1 MNDFSILLPFLI
13 WIFLVGLCIGSFLN
27 VVALRGLSGESIV
40 FPSSKCPKCNNKLK
54 WWMNIPLLSYLILR
68 GKCHYCKTS
77 ISPQYPIVEFIT
89 GVFFLLIFIKFGFE
103 ISTLFYLTAF
113 SILMVMSIC
122 DIKESVILDFH
133 AYILIILG
141 IILNSVLFGLNGFLF
156 SIIGGV
162 SGFILYELIAR
173 SGYLLANQRAF
184 GEGDSLIAAG
194 IGTFFG
200 WQLMLI
206 STILSVFVMAIFT
219 YPYLLY
225 KSYKEGKKKTVFAL
239 VSAVLLIAFAA
250 IVSKTEFIK
259 TFEISVAFLFIMV
272 ILTFL
277 CAKFILDD
285 MKKPA
290 PNGEVSLCML
300 PFGPAMAISFVI
312 IMFFQN
318 ELQTLIK
325 SYFLG

>member
-13 WIFLVGLCIGSFLN
+13 WIFIVGLCIGSFLN

-40 FPSSKCPKCNNKLK
+40 FPPSKCPKCNNKLK
-54 WWMNIPLLSYLILR
+54 WWMNIPLLSYLILK
-68 GKCHYCKTS
+68 GKCRYCKTD

-89 GVFFLLIFIKFGFE
+89 GAFFLLIFLKFGFE
-103 ISTLFYLTAF
+103 INTLFYLIAF
-113 SILMVMSIC
+113 SILMVMSVC

-133 AYILIILG
+133 AYFLILFG
-141 IILNSVLFGLNGFLF
+141 IILNSISFGFNGFLF
-156 SIIGGV
+156 SIAGGI
-162 SGFILYELIAR
+162 SGFILYELTAR
-173 SGYLLANQRAF
+173 SGYLFTNQRAF

-194 IGTFFG
+194 IGAFFG
-200 WQLMLI
+200 WKLMLV
-206 STILSVFVMAIFT
+206 STLLSVLVMAIFT

-239 VSAVLLIAFAA
+239 IAAALLIIFATV
-250 IVSKTEFIK
+250 ISKTEFIK
-259 TFEISVAFLFIMV
+259 TFEISVAFLFIMI

-290 PNGEVSLCML
+290 PNGEISLCML
-300 PFGPAMAISFVI
+300 PFGPSMAISFII

>member
-13 WIFLVGLCIGSFLN
+13 WIFVVGLCIGSFLN
-27 VVALRGLSGESIV
+27 VVALRGLSGESVV
-40 FPSSKCPKCNNKLK
+40 FPSSKCPKCSNKLK

-68 GKCHYCKTS
+68 GKCHYCKTT

-103 ISTLFYLTAF
+103 INTLFYLIAF
-113 SILMVMSIC
+113 SILTVMSIC

-133 AYILIILG
+133 AYFLILFG
-141 IILNSVLFGLNGFLF
+141 IILNSISFGLDGFLF
-156 SIIGGV
+156 SITGGI
-162 SGFILYELIAR
+162 SGFVLYELIAR
-173 SGYLLANQRAF
+173 SGYFLANQRAF

-200 WQLMLI
+200 WKLMLI
-206 STILSVFVMAIFT
+206 STLLSVLVMAIFT

-239 VSAVLLIAFAA
+239 IAAVLIIAFAA
-250 IVSKTEFIK
+250 IISKIELIK
-259 TFEISVAFLFIMV
+259 TFEISIAFLFIII

-290 PNGEVSLCML
+290 PNGEISLCML

-318 ELQTLIK
+318 ELTTLIK

>member
-13 WIFLVGLCIGSFLN
+13 WIFVVGLCIGSFLN

-40 FPSSKCPKCNNKLK
+40 FPSSKCPKCSNKLK

-68 GKCHYCKTS
+68 GKCHYCKTI

-89 GVFFLLIFIKFGFE
+89 GVFFLLIFLKFGFE
-103 ISTLFYLTAF
+103 INTLFYLIAF
-113 SILMVMSIC
+113 SILTVMSIC

-133 AYILIILG
+133 AYFLILFG
-141 IILNSVLFGLNGFLF
+141 IILNSISFGLDGFLF
-156 SIIGGV
+156 SITGGI
-162 SGFILYELIAR
+162 SGFVLYELIAR

-200 WQLMLI
+200 WKLMLI
-206 STILSVFVMAIFT
+206 STLLSVLVMAIFT

-239 VSAVLLIAFAA
+239 IAAVLIIAFAA
-250 IVSKTEFIK
+250 IISKIELIK
-259 TFEISVAFLFIMV
+259 TFEISIAFLFIII

-290 PNGEVSLCML
+290 PNGEISLCML

-318 ELQTLIK
+318 ELTTLIK

>member
-13 WIFLVGLCIGSFLN
+13 WIFVVGLCIGSFLN
-27 VVALRGLSGESIV
+27 VVALRGLSGESVV
-40 FPSSKCPKCNNKLK
+40 FPSSKCPKCGNKLK

-77 ISPQYPIVEFIT
+77 ISPQYPIVEFTT
-89 GVFFLLIFIKFGFE
+89 GAFFLLIFIKFGFE
-103 ISTLFYLTAF
+103 INTLFYLIAF
-113 SILMVMSIC
+113 SILTVMSIC

-133 AYILIILG
+133 AYFLILFG
-141 IILNSVLFGLNGFLF
+141 IILNSISFGLDGFLF
-156 SIIGGV
+156 SITGGI
-162 SGFILYELIAR
+162 SGFVLYELIAR

-200 WQLMLI
+200 WKLMLI
-206 STILSVFVMAIFT
+206 STLLSVLVMAIFT

-239 VSAVLLIAFAA
+239 IAAVLIIAFAA
-250 IVSKTEFIK
+250 IISKIELIK
-259 TFEISVAFLFIMV
+259 TFEISIAFLFVMV

-290 PNGEVSLCML
+290 PNGEISLCML

-318 ELQTLIK
+318 ELTTLIK

>member
-1 MNDFSILLPFLI
+1 
-13 WIFLVGLCIGSFLN
+13 
-27 VVALRGLSGESIV
+27 
-40 FPSSKCPKCNNKLK
+40 
-54 WWMNIPLLSYLILR
+54 MNIPLLSYLILR

-89 GVFFLLIFIKFGFE
+89 GAFFLLIFIKFGFE
-103 ISTLFYLTAF
+103 INTLFYLIAF
-113 SILMVMSIC
+113 SILTVMSIC

-133 AYILIILG
+133 AYFLILFG
-141 IILNSVLFGLNGFLF
+141 IILNSISFGLDGFLF
-156 SIIGGV
+156 SITGGI
-162 SGFILYELIAR
+162 SGFVLYELIAR
-173 SGYLLANQRAF
+173 SGYLFANQRAF

-200 WQLMLI
+200 WKLMLL
-206 STILSVFVMAIFT
+206 STLLSIFVMAIFT

-239 VSAVLLIAFAA
+239 IAAVLIIAFAA
-250 IVSKTEFIK
+250 IISKIELIK
-259 TFEISVAFLFIMV
+259 TFEISIAFLFIII

-290 PNGEVSLCML
+290 PNGEISLCML

-318 ELQTLIK
+318 ELTTLIK

>member
-1 MNDFSILLPFLI
+1 
-13 WIFLVGLCIGSFLN
+13 
-27 VVALRGLSGESIV
+27 
-40 FPSSKCPKCNNKLK
+40 
-54 WWMNIPLLSYLILR
+54 MNIPLLSYLILR
-68 GKCHYCKTS
+68 GKCHYCKTT

-103 ISTLFYLTAF
+103 INTLFYLIAF

-133 AYILIILG
+133 AYFLILFG
-141 IILNSVLFGLNGFLF
+141 IILNSISFGLDGFLF
-156 SIIGGV
+156 SITGGI
-162 SGFILYELIAR
+162 SGFVLYELIAR
-173 SGYLLANQRAF
+173 SGYFLANQRAF

-200 WQLMLI
+200 WKLMLI
-206 STILSVFVMAIFT
+206 STLLSVLVMAIFT

-239 VSAVLLIAFAA
+239 IAAVLIIAFAA
-250 IVSKTEFIK
+250 IISKIELIK
-259 TFEISVAFLFIMV
+259 TFEISVAFLFVMV

-290 PNGEVSLCML
+290 PNGEISLCML

-318 ELQTLIK
+318 ELTTLIK